1 MSKKNSQQ
9 HNIKK
14 NRKKNDQVLKSERK
28 KDYSKLLYSLS
39 FIAVSLLGILIYSNT
54 FSVPFYFDDYDSVVR
69 NPLIKNMQNFTT
81 LPGIL
86 DVNHRFI
93 SYLSFALNFHYGGL
107 VVTGYHLIN
116 ILIHLINTILVMFL
130 THLTL
135 STPLLKD
142 KYDKSSKTLFVFMVG
157 LVFIAH
163 PIQTQTVTYIVQ
175 RMTLLATLF
184 YLLSLCLYIMPKFVS
199 TNVSINNIIRYGL
212 IVLLL
217 ALSLLTAIMGLWSK
231 QIVVTLPLIII
242 LYEVMFLR
250 NRENKI
256 YWKIIIGLSL
266 FLIVSIGLV
275 LFKIG
280 LPTEADSTPRNAYL
294 FTQISVLVTYIKLLI
309 LPINLNFDYDFPLI
323 YSLLDVKTIINLA
336 ILLAITF
343 FAINFAKKYRLVS
356 FSILWFFITISV
368 ESSIIPIR
376 DVMVEQ
382 RLYLPM
388 FGFSLLIISLVF
400 SFIQKYRIPSLFLFS
415 CLIICY
421 SVLTYQRNSLWNNP
435 ISMWTDVLSKSPDK
449 LRPNFY
455 RGFAYLHNNE
465 IDLAINDFKNVI
477 AKYPKYYLA
486 YDNLGL
492 AYQEKKDYRTAIK
505 YHDEAIEINPDNP
518 IAYNNR
524 ALAFIF
530 LGDYDKSI
538 NDLNK
543 AVSLNYQYDDAFYN
557 LGYVYFVTKKYEN
570 AIKYFSKALELNPS
584 YTDIYNYFGY
594 SYNELGDY
602 KKAKE
607 QVDIMRS
614 KGITPNPRLLERLKP

>member
-1 MSKKNSQQ
+1 MSKKKSHHQ
-9 HNIKK
+9 NIKK
-14 NRKKNDQVLKSERK
+14 NKKKNEQVIKSEEK
-28 KDYSKLLYSLS
+28 KDYSKLLPFLS
-39 FIAVSLLGILIYSNT
+39 FVAVSILGILIYSNT
-54 FSVPFYFDDYDSVVR
+54 IRIPFYFDDLDSVVR
-69 NPLIKNMQNFTT
+69 NPLIKNLQNFTT
-81 LPGIL
+81 LPAIL
-86 DVNHRFI
+86 DLNPRFI

-107 VVTGYHLIN
+107 DVMGYHLIN
-116 ILIHLINTILVMFL
+116 ILIHLINTFLVMYL

-135 STPLLKD
+135 CTPLLKD
-142 KYDKSSKTLFVFMVG
+142 KYDKQAKTLFIFMVG
-157 LVFIAH
+157 LVFVAH
-163 PIQTQTVTYIVQ
+163 PIQTQTVNYIVQ
-175 RMTLLATLF
+175 RMTSLATLF
-184 YLLSLCLYIMPKFVS
+184 YLLSLCSYIKAKFVS
-199 TNVSINNIIRYGL
+199 ANVSINIIIRYGL

-217 ALSLLTAIMGLWSK
+217 AFSLLAAIMGLWSK
-231 QIVVTLPLIII
+231 QIVVTLPLIVI

-256 YWKIIIGLSL
+256 YWKTVIGLSL
-266 FLIVSIGLV
+266 FLLISIILV

-280 LPTEADSTPRNAYL
+280 LPIEADGTPRSVYL
-294 FTQISVLVTYIKLLI
+294 LTQINVLVTYIKLLI
-309 LPINLNFDYDFPLI
+309 LPINLNFDYDFPFT
-323 YSLLDVKTIINLA
+323 YSLLDTRTIIDLV
-336 ILLAITF
+336 ILLAIIF
-343 FAINFAKKYRLVS
+343 IAIKFAKRNRLVS

-376 DVMVEQ
+376 DVIVEQ

-388 FGFSLLIISLVF
+388 FGFSLLLISLVF
-400 SFIQKYRIPSLFLFS
+400 LFIQKYRIPALFLFS
-415 CLIICY
+415 CLILCY
-421 SVLTYQRNSLWNNP
+421 SILTYQRNSLWNDP
-435 ISMWTDVLSKSPDK
+435 IAMWTDVIRQSPDK

-505 YHDEAIEINPDNP
+505 YHDEAIQINPDNP

-538 NDLNK
+538 DDLNK
-543 AVSLNYQYDDAFYN
+543 AVGLNNQYDDAFYN
-557 LGYVYFVTKKYEN
+557 LGYVYFLTKKHEN
-570 AIKYFSKALELNPS
+570 AIKYFLKAFELNPT
-584 YTDIYNYFGY
+584 YTDIYNYLGY

-607 QVDIMRS
+607 QVDLMRS
-614 KGITPNPRLLERLKP
+614 KGITPNPRLLKRLKL